1 MRISNPFRYQ
11 FLEPARSTSCILK
24 LWFGKKYLIMKAKSA
39 TQTVNALSLELDRR
53 LRLGVAPG
61 HMYEKV
67 VRYILKSRVAIFHVE
82 VLFESEKPIELLKSE
97 YKALKIGMNDDACLN
112 NTFDAYIPAW
122 IPLNVVSK
130 YQSWLKSLSK
140 PAPIKKKNEAKKPTV
155 SAKDNKVVPA
165 RRVTGANG
173 GLQNIVR
180 GNPAV
185 GRKKESARA
194 VEKKPK
200 RNNNK

>member
-39 TQTVNALSLELDRR
+39 TQTVNALSQELDRR
-53 LRLGVAPG
+53 LRLGVVPS

-82 VLFESEKPIELLKSE
+82 VMFESDKPIELLKSE
-97 YKALKIGMNDDACLN
+97 YKFLKIGMNDDACLN

-122 IPLNVVSK
+122 IPINVVSK
-130 YQSWLKSLSK
+130 YQTWLKSLNKQTVS
-140 PAPIKKKNEAKKPTV
+140 KKKNEPNKPTV
-155 SAKDNKVVPA
+155 SAKDNKAVPT
-165 RRVTGANG
+165 RRVAGANRS
-173 GLQNIVR
+173 LQNSVR
-180 GNPAV
+180 GNSAV
-185 GRKKESARA
+185 GRKKKSARS
-194 VEKKPK
+194 V
-200 RNNNK
+200 